1 MAAMAGAS
9 MEGERAAKK
18 HKVAAEGSADQPLDL
33 SDDNAT
39 VFRFSVYDI
48 SEWMEDEEQ
57 WLQRDDVV
65 ISVTSSLYDLL
76 VAVFK
81 ERMVFAGLFDHL
93 FEATLAGKKYDGPFE
108 GLGGFFGKPCNTLE
122 PVALDT
128 LSLQAGVAKGSYSM
142 ESASFKFKL
151 LTISPAQPGR
161 TYPCVEA
168 AAAVAAASSAEA
180 ADHLT
185 PAEIAA
191 AEQFRADFEVAAAG
205 DNTWTRVRPP
215 GGFSTYVAS
224 KYKAPGW
231 NDHYGRSGHHLFK
244 ASNCMGLLIK
254 AEWSFAKAWKYV
266 LQYALLDRTKGAS
279 ATRYSTMK
287 KQWYE
292 VEHTGAR
299 MSKEQRI
306 IAAKQLGK
314 SIMRSVMEIGVPK
327 LGPKPMTEAEV
338 ERREAER
345 LQQGLLDDEDSD
357 DEGYYW

>member
-1 MAAMAGAS
+1 
-9 MEGERAAKK
+9 MEEERAAKK
-18 HKVAAEGSADQPLDL
+18 HKANKVAAESSADQPLDL

-57 WLQRDDVV
+57 WLQRNDVV

-81 ERMVFAGLFDHL
+81 ERMVFTGLSDHL
-93 FEATLAGKKYDGPFE
+93 FKATLAGKKYDGPFE
-108 GLGGFFGKPCNTLE
+108 GLGGHFGKPCNPLE
-122 PVALDT
+122 PVALDA
-128 LSLQAGVAKGSYSM
+128 LGLQVGVAKGSYSM

-151 LTISPAQPGR
+151 LATSPAQPGK
-161 TYPCVEA
+161 TYPCAEA
-168 AAAVAAASSAEA
+168 AAAAHEAAASGAEA

-205 DNTWTRVRPP
+205 DNTWTRTRPP
-215 GGFSTYVAS
+215 SGFSTYVAG

-231 NDHYGRSGHHLFK
+231 NDHRGSSGHHLFK

-292 VEHTGAR
+292 VEHTGKG
-299 MSKEQRI
+299 MSNEQRT

-314 SIMRSVMEIGVPK
+314 SIMRSVMEIGVPR
-327 LGPKPMTEAEV
+327 LGPKPMTEV
-338 ERREAER
+338 ERFQREGR
-345 LQQGLLDDEDSD
+345 GLYDEDSGE
-357 DEGYYW
+357 EGCY